1 MSAKAFF
8 KIQSCQKVEEFR
20 VPIFNEII
28 LCFLYNT
35 ILYTLDLKSLAAMTK
50 MQKIKRNLN
59 DVFIFYIF
67 IFHPSKNVVMLYH
80 KERIKGTIY
89 SNL

>member
-59 DVFIFYIF
+59 DGF
-67 IFHPSKNVVMLYH
+67 IFHPSKNVFMLYH